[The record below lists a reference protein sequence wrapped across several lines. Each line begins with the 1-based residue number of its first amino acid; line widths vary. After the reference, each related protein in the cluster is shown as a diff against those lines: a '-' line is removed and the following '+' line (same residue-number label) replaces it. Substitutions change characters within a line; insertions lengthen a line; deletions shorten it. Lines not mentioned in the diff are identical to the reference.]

1 MDPVVIITL
10 FGTLISIVAG
20 TAQVLDYVEKRRD
33 KQKQAI
39 ERVEN
44 QPTLTLPGTSIEK
57 INTVQNIK
65 HNQNQVDW
73 GEATDV
79 SVFYGRTEEL
89 SKLEQWVVQDNCRV
103 VALLGMGGIGKTSLS
118 IKLAQNIQN
127 EFEYVIWQT
136 LRNAPPIQEILT
148 DFIKFLS
155 NQQAT
160 DLPEQIGAKIT
171 LLIDYLRTSRCLLV
185 LDNAESI
192 LLSGDKAGQYR
203 EGYEDYGELIKRIG
217 GTSHQSCL
225 IITSREKPQ
234 EVAASEG
241 DNLPVRSLQMAG
253 LKAKDGEEIFYAK
266 GLSGSEAEQEKL
278 IDFYKGSP
286 LALNII
292 STTIKELF
300 DGSIP
305 DFLAQGTIVFGGI
318 RDLLESQFNR
328 LSDLEREIM
337 YWLAINREPVTL
349 GELRNDIVSLTSKAS
364 LIEALESLLRRSL
377 IEKGRD
383 EINRASTFTQQPVVM
398 EYLTDRFINEV
409 GTEIQRGNINVFKKF
424 ALIKATAKDYV
435 RESQV
440 RLILMPVINQLVT
453 TLKNTQNLENK
464 IKLILVSL
472 RQNPIQQAGYS
483 VGNIFNILRY
493 LEIDLNGYDFSHLNI
508 CQAYLQGINLQEVN
522 FEHSE
527 ISNSVFTQTFGSV
540 QSVTFSA
547 DGKLLLAGDTNGE
560 IRVWQVADGK
570 EILGFQAHSNWIFS
584 VAFSVDGI
592 TFASASR
599 DGDIK
604 FWDIRT
610 GECLKTLLGH
620 TNFIRCIAFSPD
632 GQIIVSG
639 GYDKTIRF
647 WDVKTGECLTILQK
661 HTDWVRTI
669 AFSPDGQTLASGGS
683 DDIIRLWD
691 VKTRECL
698 KILQGHTKAVRSI
711 IFSTDG
717 KNIISGSSDRTI
729 RLWDVSD
736 GKCLKTLQG
745 HTEVVESLALSNN
758 GQFASGS
765 QDKTIKLWDIST
777 GECLTTLQGHTQAV
791 ESVAF
796 NPNSQILAS
805 CGHDQTVR
813 LWDKNEAKCL
823 KIFQGHSTWVVSV
836 AFSPNIETNSLP
848 ILASANNYFLS
859 LWDVNTGKC
868 LKNLQGHSSFVWSVC
883 FNSQGTMLASGSQD
897 ATIKLWD
904 ASTGKCLKTLLGHA
918 YMVRSVCFSADG
930 QILASGSVDK
940 TIKLWNVNEGKL
952 LNTLEGHTQGI
963 RAVTFSPDGKILAS
977 GSHDSTV
984 RLWDITTGKCIFIL
998 EEHTKELRAIAFSK
1012 DSKILASG
1020 SIDLTIK
1027 LWNVNTGKCL
1037 KTLSGHTS
1045 SVHSV
1050 VFSADNETL
1059 ISSSSDQTI
1068 KIWDISTGE
1077 CLKTLSGHLDS
1088 IRSVTIAP
1096 NSNIIASGS
1105 QDETIRLWDLNTG
1118 ECLKILRVARPY
1130 EGMNITGVTGLTEAQ
1145 LSTLKALGAVEL

>member
-20 TAQVLDYVEKRRD
+20 TAQVLDYAEKRRD

-39 ERVEN
+39 ERVEK

-160 DLPEQIGAKIT
+160 DLPEQIGARIT

-192 LLSGDKAGQYR
+192 LLGGDKAGQYR
-203 EGYEDYGELIKRIG
+203 EGYEDYGELIRRIG
-217 GTSHQSCL
+217 RTSHQSCL

-241 DNLPVRSLQMAG
+241 ENLPVRSLQLAG

-266 GLSGSEAEQEKL
+266 GLSGSEAEQKKL

-349 GELRNDIVSLTSKAS
+349 GELRNDIVSLTSQAN

-398 EYLTDRFINEV
+398 EYLTDKFINEV
-409 GTEIQRGNINVFKKF
+409 GTEIQIGNINVFNKF

-440 RLILMPVINQLVT
+440 RLILKPVINQLMT
-453 TLKNTQNLENK
+453 TLKTTQNLENK

-522 FEHSE
+522 FERSE

-540 QSVTFSA
+540 QSVTFSP

-560 IRVWQVADGK
+560 IRVWQVADSK
-570 EILGFQAHSNWIFS
+570 EVLSFQAHSNWIFS
-584 VAFSVDGI
+584 VTFSADGI

-604 FWDIRT
+604 LWDIRT

-632 GQIIVSG
+632 GQTIISG

-647 WDVKTGECLTILQK
+647 WDVKTGECLAILQK

-683 DDIIRLWD
+683 DDTIRLWD

-698 KILQGHTKAVRSI
+698 KILQGHTKAVRSV
-711 IFSTDG
+711 IFSIDG

-736 GKCLKTLQG
+736 GKCLKILQG

-777 GECLTTLQGHTQAV
+777 GECVTTLQGHTQAV

-796 NPNSQILAS
+796 NPNGQILAS

-836 AFSPNIETNSLP
+836 AFSPNIEINSLP
-848 ILASANNYFLS
+848 ILATANNYFLS
-859 LWDVNTGKC
+859 LWDVSTGKC

-918 YMVRSVCFSADG
+918 YMVRSVCFNPDG
-930 QILASGSVDK
+930 KILASGSVDK

-984 RLWDITTGKCIFIL
+984 RLWDITTGQCIFIL
-998 EEHTKELRAIAFSK
+998 AEHTKELRAIAFSN
-1012 DSKILASG
+1012 DSKILASA

-1027 LWNVNTGKCL
+1027 LWNVNTGECIKI
-1037 KTLSGHTS
+1037 LSGHLS

-1050 VFSADNETL
+1050 VFSADNQTL

-1068 KIWDISTGE
+1068 KIWNISTGE

-1118 ECLKILRVARPY
+1118 ECLKILRVPRPY

>member
-39 ERVEN
+39 ERVEK
-44 QPTLTLPGTSIEK
+44 QPTLTLPGTTGEK
-57 INTVQNIK
+57 INPVQNIK
-65 HNQNQVDW
+65 YNQNQVDW

-89 SKLEQWVVQDNCRV
+89 SKLEQWIVQDNCHV

-127 EFEYVIWQT
+127 KFEYVIWQT
-136 LRNAPPIQEILT
+136 LRNAPPIQEVLT
-148 DFIKFLS
+148 DFIKFFS

-160 DLPEQIGAKIT
+160 DLPEQIGAKIS
-171 LLIDYLRTSRCLLV
+171 LLIDYLRTYHCLLV

-192 LLSGDKAGQYR
+192 LLGGDKAGQYR
-203 EGYEDYGELIKRIG
+203 EGYEDYGELIRRIG

-241 DNLPVRSLQMAG
+241 ENLPVRSLQLAG
-253 LKAKDGEEIFYAK
+253 LKAKDVEEIFSAK
-266 GLSGSEAEQEKL
+266 GLSGSEEEQKKL

-300 DGSIP
+300 GGNIN

-337 YWLAINREPVTL
+337 YWLAINREPITL
-349 GELRNDIVSLTSKAS
+349 GELAKDVVSLTSQAN
-364 LIEALESLLRRSL
+364 LIEALESLLRRYL

-398 EYLTDRFINEV
+398 EYLTDKLINEV
-409 GTEIQRGNINVFKKF
+409 GTEIQIENINVFNKF

-440 RLILMPVINQLVT
+440 RLILKPVINQLLA
-453 TLKNTQNLENK
+453 TLKNTHNLEKK
-464 IKLILVSL
+464 IKSLLIYL
-472 RQNPIQQAGYS
+472 RQNPIPAGYFS
-483 VGNIFNILRY
+483 GNILNILRY
-493 LEIDLNGYDFSHLNI
+493 LEIDLNNYDFSHLNI
-508 CQAYLQGINLQEVN
+508 RQAYLQGINLQEVN
-522 FEHSE
+522 FQSSE
-527 ISNSVFTQTFGSV
+527 ISDSIFTQTFGSV
-540 QSVTFSA
+540 QSVTFSP

-560 IRVWQVADGK
+560 IRVWQVADSK
-570 EILGFQAHSNWIFS
+570 EILGFQAHFDWILS
-584 VAFSVDGI
+584 VSFCADNI
-592 TFASASR
+592 TFASAGR
-599 DGDIK
+599 DGIIK
-604 FWDIRT
+604 LWDIRT
-610 GECLKTLLGH
+610 GECLKTFSGH
-620 TNFIRCIAFSPD
+620 TNYIRCIIFSPD

-639 GYDKTIRF
+639 GYDETIRF
-647 WDVKTGECLTILQK
+647 WDVNTGECLTILQS
-661 HTDWVRTI
+661 HTNWVRTI
-669 AFSPDGQTLASGGS
+669 AFSPDGQTLASGSS
-683 DDIIRLWD
+683 DDTIRLWD
-691 VKTRECL
+691 VKTRKCL
-698 KILQGHTKAVRSI
+698 KILQGHTKAVRSV
-711 IFSTDG
+711 IFSIDG
-717 KNIISGSSDRTI
+717 KSIISGSSDRTI
-729 RLWDVSD
+729 RLWDISD
-736 GKCLKTLQG
+736 GKCLKILQG
-745 HTEVVESLALSNN
+745 HTEVVESLALSND

-777 GECLTTLQGHTQAV
+777 GECITTLQGHTQAV
-791 ESVAF
+791 ESLAF
-796 NPNSQILAS
+796 NPDGQILAS

-836 AFSPNIETNSLP
+836 AFSPNIEANSLP
-848 ILASANNYFLS
+848 ILASANNYFIS
-859 LWDVNTGKC
+859 LWDLNTGKC
-868 LKNLQGHSSFVWSVC
+868 LKNLQGHNSFVWSVC
-883 FNSQGTMLASGSQD
+883 FNPQGTMLASGSQD

-904 ASTGKCLKTLLGHA
+904 VSTGKCLRTLLGHA
-918 YMVRSVCFSADG
+918 YMVRSVCFSPDG
-930 QILASGSVDK
+930 QILGSGGADQ

-952 LNTLEGHTQGI
+952 LNTLEGHTQGV
-963 RAVTFSPDGKILAS
+963 RTVTFSPDGKIIAS
-977 GSHDSTV
+977 GSSDSTV
-984 RLWDITTGKCIFIL
+984 RLWDIQTGQCILIL

-1012 DSKILASG
+1012 DSKILASA

-1027 LWNVNTGKCL
+1027 LWDVSTGKCI
-1037 KTLSGHTS
+1037 KTLAGHS
-1045 SVHSV
+1045 STVHSV
-1050 VFSADNETL
+1050 VFNADNQTL

-1068 KIWDISTGE
+1068 KIWDINTGE
-1077 CLKTLSGHLDS
+1077 CLNTLSGHLDS

-1118 ECLKILRVARPY
+1118 ECLKILKVPRPY
-1130 EGMNITGVTGLTEAQ
+1130 EGMNISGVTGLTEAQ
-1145 LSTLKALGAVEL
+1145 SNTLKALGAVEL